1 MFLLGAVRLK
11 CGLAVNHFRP
21 CWNSVAASLEKV
33 CGRGAPTTHLLR
45 LACDLQGSCKREE
58 KELALLI
65 PSAAEAR
72 GRSKSDAKVSYVI
85 DVAKSFH
92 DVFSSDKYDNIQYF
106 RVSKIFFANIVYIYT
121 ILNSVSHEGLETF
134 FFLYIVRSVR

>member
-45 LACDLQGSCKREE
+45 LACECKARANERRRSS
-58 KELALLI
+58 LLI

-72 GRSKSDAKVSYVI
+72 DVINHSAKVEHVCYM
-85 DVAKSFH
+85 AKLFQV
-92 DVFSSDKYDNIQYF
+92 VFSSDRYDNFQ
-106 RVSKIFFANIVYIYT
+106 
-121 ILNSVSHEGLETF
+121 
-134 FFLYIVRSVR
+134 